1 MQADLDTTSA
11 DNRAQAAQIYQ
22 LKAQLEQANDAAE
35 GARKENKTLA
45 GARLAVNEYMSGLL
59 VCVCTEVSCTE
70 VSCTKISCTEVSCTG
85 VSCTRLRPSRR

>member
-45 GARLAVNEYMSGLL
+45 GARLAVNEYVGLSA
-59 VCVCTEVSCTE
+59 CVCTEVSCSEVSCTE
-70 VSCTKISCTEVSCTG
+70 VSCK
-85 VSCTRLRPSRR
+85 RLRPSRR

>member
-45 GARLAVNEYMSGLL
+45 GACLAVNEYVGLL
-59 VCVCTEVSCTE
+59 VCVCTAV
-70 VSCTKISCTEVSCTG
+70 SCTEVSCTG
-85 VSCTRLRPSRR
+85 VSCRRLRPLGR